1 MMVAGS
7 PRNRFVHAFA
17 RTATAW
23 LMAGALC
30 LLAACSWQSREDGP
44 SIDERVRAP
53 SAAGADASAAE
64 PALRNPALTELER
77 ESDRARSEG
86 DLARAETLLER
97 ALRMDSRDSRL
108 LGRMAEVQLA
118 RGHWARAE
126 SFAERARAAAGDS
139 ADQCRRSWRMVA
151 LAREGAGDMKGAV
164 RAWNKAEACPKAP
177 GTASGGGRGL

>member
-30 LLAACSWQSREDGP
+30 LLAACRWQPREEEPALDG
-44 SIDERVRAP
+44 RARAP
-53 SAAGADASAAE
+53 SAAQADASARGSAV
-64 PALRNPALTELER
+64 RNPALTELER

-118 RGHWARAE
+118 LGHWARSE
-126 SFAERARAAAGDS
+126 ERRVG
-139 ADQCRRSWRMVA
+139 
-151 LAREGAGDMKGAV
+151 K
-164 RAWNKAEACPKAP
+164 
-177 GTASGGGRGL
+177 GGRGARGRGRRGESEAGER